1 MATAGSEHVRLGH
14 FIDGQDVAGAG
25 GRAGEVFD
33 PATGAVAATVALAST
48 AEVAAAVDA
57 AQRAFPAWAATTP
70 LNRARILFK
79 FKELLARDADAIAAA
94 ITREHGKLPS
104 DARGELT
111 RGMEVVEFACG
122 IPHLLKGEH
131 SMNVGGGVD
140 SWSEYAPLGVVAGI
154 TPFNFPC
161 MVPMWMFPVAL
172 ACGNTFILK
181 PSERDPTAPLLL
193 AKLLAD
199 NPDGNLSE
207 KQVEFART
215 IYEAG
220 SDLLDLINDILDLSK
235 VEAGKMDV
243 ELEEVPL
250 TDFAERSRQAFEPV
264 TDEQGLE
271 LKIEVDP
278 SAGEAVTTDGRRV
291 QQVLKN
297 LLSNAC
303 KFTEDGTISLRIAK
317 ASDDVRYMSEHLRE
331 MDDIIA
337 FEVTDTGIGIPADKL
352 RLIFEA
358 FQQAE
363 GGISRRYGGTGLGLS
378 ISREIARLLGGEIH
392 VRSEQGEGST
402 FTLYLPRTWSPAQ
415 DAELDV
421 IPLGGGATSAVPSGT
436 AATSEAVVAFSRSS
450 SSGVHVIEAPEVTRE
465 QVERNE
471 LGDDR
476 DDIQPGDRVVLVVE
490 DDQTFA
496 GELMS
501 TARGQDYKVI
511 ATTRGDVGWA
521 LAHEY
526 RPDAIVLDIRLPG
539 ASGWSVLDRLK
550 HHPATRH
557 IPVHVV
563 SAFDERNHALRAGA
577 AAFVNKPLTHDQM
590 EEAFAVVTESLD
602 DGVRRVL
609 VVEDDKTERDSIV
622 ELIASGDD
630 VEATAVASAETAW
643 KQLHKDGARF
653 DCMVLDLKLKKQSG
667 FKLLERIRSDEALR
681 ELPIIVYTGR
691 ELTREED
698 RQLRDLS
705 ASIIVKDARSPERLL
720 DETTLFLH
728 RVESRM
734 PAEKRR
740 MLEQLHASD
749 QVFKDKRV
757 LVVDDDVRNVF
768 ALTSLLEGHGMSVAY
783 AENGREGIEALE
795 REQFDLVLMDVMMPE
810 MDGYET
816 TQAIRERDE
825 WRGLP
830 IIALTAKA
838 MKGDRER
845 SIASGASDYITKPVD
860 AEQLLS
866 LMRVWLSA

>member
-1 MATAGSEHVRLGH
+1 
-14 FIDGQDVAGAG
+14 
-25 GRAGEVFD
+25 
-33 PATGAVAATVALAST
+33 
-48 AEVAAAVDA
+48 
-57 AQRAFPAWAATTP
+57 
-70 LNRARILFK
+70 
-79 FKELLARDADAIAAA
+79 
-94 ITREHGKLPS
+94 
-104 DARGELT
+104 
-111 RGMEVVEFACG
+111 
-122 IPHLLKGEH
+122 
-131 SMNVGGGVD
+131 
-140 SWSEYAPLGVVAGI
+140 
-154 TPFNFPC
+154 
-161 MVPMWMFPVAL
+161 
-172 ACGNTFILK
+172 
-181 PSERDPTAPLLL
+181 
-193 AKLLAD
+193 
-199 NPDGNLSE
+199 
-207 KQVEFART
+207 
-215 IYEAG
+215 
-220 SDLLDLINDILDLSK
+220 
-235 VEAGKMDV
+235 MDV

-250 TDFAERSRQAFEPV
+250 ESFAERSRQAFEPV
-264 TDEQGLE
+264 TDEQGLKLE
-271 LKIEVDP
+271 ITVDP
-278 SAGEAVTTDGRRV
+278 SAGDAMTTDGRRV

-303 KFTEDGTISLRIAK
+303 KFTEAGTIAL
-317 ASDDVRYMSEHLRE
+317 DVRRADPDTHYVNEHLRGN
-331 MDDIIA
+331 DDVIA
-337 FEVTDTGIGIPADKL
+337 FAVTDTGIGIPQDKL

-363 GGISRRYGGTGLGLS
+363 GGIARRYGGTGLGLS

-392 VRSEQGEGST
+392 VTSVEGEGSV
-402 FTLYLPRTWSPAQ
+402 FTLFLPRTWSPAP
-415 DAELDV
+415 DADLDV
-421 IPLGGGATSAVPSGT
+421 IPLGGLAATSGTPSGT
-436 AATSEAVVAFSRSS
+436 AATSEAVVAFSRDSS
-450 SSGVHVIEAPEVTRE
+450 LGVHVIDAPEVTRE
-465 QVERNE
+465 QLELNE
-471 LGDDR
+471 LDDDR
-476 DDIQPGDRVVLVVE
+476 DTIEPGDRVLLVIE
-490 DDQTFA
+490 DEEVFA
-496 GELMS
+496 RELMG
-501 TARGQDYKVI
+501 TARGRDFKVV
-511 ATTRGDVGWA
+511 ASMRGDVGWA

-563 SAFDERNHALRAGA
+563 SAFDERSHALRAGA
-577 AAFVNKPLTHDQM
+577 AAFVSKPLTQEQLDD
-590 EEAFAVVTESLD
+590 AFAVVTESLD

-609 VVEDDKTERDSIV
+609 VVEDDKSERESIV

-643 KQLHKDGARF
+643 KQLHKDGVQY

-667 FKLLERIRSDEALR
+667 FKLLERIRGDEALR
-681 ELPIIVYTGR
+681 DLPIIVYTGR

-720 DETTLFLH
+720 DETALFLH

-740 MLEQLHASD
+740 MLEQLHSSD
-749 QVFKDKRV
+749 EVFKEKRV

-768 ALTSLLEGHGMSVAY
+768 ALTSLLEGHGMVVSY

-795 REQFDLVLMDVMMPE
+795 RESFDLVLMDVMMPE